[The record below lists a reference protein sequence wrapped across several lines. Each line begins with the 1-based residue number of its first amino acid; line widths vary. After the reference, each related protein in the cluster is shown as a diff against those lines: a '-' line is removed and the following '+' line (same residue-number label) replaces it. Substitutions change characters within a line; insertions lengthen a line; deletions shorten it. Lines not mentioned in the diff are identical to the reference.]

1 LVAGD
6 VTLTR
11 CSLSELRRQNA
22 ELMKQLEEKNQ
33 ELERLKDSEHDKTT
47 EMQDESLAE
56 TELEKKVRQLY
67 TCLLKK

>member
-1 LVAGD
+1 
-6 VTLTR
+6 
-11 CSLSELRRQNA
+11 
-22 ELMKQLEEKNQ
+22 MKQLEEKNQ